1 MNIDHTILT
10 VLILVPLVGAVLLAL
25 LPDKGRLMQWGAL
38 AVTLITFICT
48 LHLPARYDYSAVA
61 GSFQFEQNHEWINSP
76 AIRYHLGV
84 DGLSMWLVVLTGF
97 LAPSASSSPG
107 TPSAI
112 AGSSST
118 PSSSCSRL
126 R

>member
-10 VLILVPLVGAVLLAL
+10 IITFVPLVGAVLLAL

-38 AVTLITFICT
+38 AVTLITFLCT
-48 LHLPARYDYSAVA
+48 LHLPARFEYSAPA
-61 GSFQFEQNHEWINSP
+61 GTFQFEQNSAWISSP

-84 DGLSMWLVVLTGF
+84 DGLSMWLGVLTGF
-97 LAPSASSSPG
+97 LATPRGLASSR
-107 TPSAI
+107 ARL
-112 AGSSST
+112 
-118 PSSSCSRL
+118 SRQE